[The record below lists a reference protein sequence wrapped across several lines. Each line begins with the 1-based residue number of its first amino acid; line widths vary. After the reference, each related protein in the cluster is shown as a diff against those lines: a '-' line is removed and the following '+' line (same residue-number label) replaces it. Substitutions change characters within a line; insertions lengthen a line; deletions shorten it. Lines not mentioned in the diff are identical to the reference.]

1 MAISR
6 QSSAISKE
14 GVLTPKPVACNNT
27 QKRPSKT
34 SKQKH
39 AGGFEDRT

>member
-14 GVLTPKPVACNNT
+14 GVLDPKPVACNNG
-27 QKRPSKT
+27 
-34 SKQKH
+34 
-39 AGGFEDRT
+39 AGGFEQRT